1 MNAQERR
8 VNEAIKNGGFY
19 GRNGLWNS
27 IKKLNGDPR
36 LYRERVE
43 TIIIRNNKEVY
54 CKKKPNGEYFLPG
67 GSTEKGRTN
76 KEQAIAECRE
86 ETHMNISDVE
96 FSGITYKKYFK
107 PKQWMLDECDILWD
121 GSINYIF
128 VGQYSSKY
136 KGNVAKLDEDPFM
149 RSGRWYPIKECYKFF
164 RKEHKDALFQYIKN
178 HSIDNED
185 EEITESYELNYFK
198 NKRLLR
204 KISKT
209 KDIDRGAVEQMLSTI
224 KKEYSKLSNTSK
236 IKRERRTADV
246 SKIFHPILTFNFPD
260 GAEITIVL
268 CFDDNEF
275 SPGAAIHTDQ
285 YGDVII
291 IYPVFFKSD
300 KEDQIFTILHE
311 IGHIRLRHVEDR
323 NVKKVLD
330 IDITTDHRLK
340 LMEKGKVM
348 YTELNADLYAVLN
361 GATMYSIINSS
372 VDKDY
377 DKEHDYRFT
386 NNEIANRY
394 VYVFNQYRKLKKHNM
409 YESELSNDYDITCMA
424 LTEMVYDN
432 EKTEELTESEKDDLY
447 SILYE
452 YVINSHIKDDE
463 DIQEAEDSFKQ
474 VMESCKEYDLYL
486 AESGFD
492 ANEILSN
499 RNYNELNSE
508 KKEIIP
514 VLLKNKDDLDKSFNT
529 LEHLKRVKYK
539 SPVIFNN
546 DENKYK
552 CSPKVSIIIAKKKD
566 IKDYANNILLNIRQQ
581 LNNKDENNNRVCYF
595 KRIIG
600 QVI

>member
-1 MNAQERR
+1 
-8 VNEAIKNGGFY
+8 
-19 GRNGLWNS
+19 
-27 IKKLNGDPR
+27 
-36 LYRERVE
+36 
-43 TIIIRNNKEVY
+43 
-54 CKKKPNGEYFLPG
+54 
-67 GSTEKGRTN
+67 
-76 KEQAIAECRE
+76 
-86 ETHMNISDVE
+86 MNISDVE

-311 IGHIRLRHVEDR
+311 MGHIRLRHVEDR

-372 VDKDY
+372 VNKDY
-377 DKEHDYRFT
+377 DNENDYRFT